1 MRFDI
6 LLLTLSLVFAL
17 QACAPVVA
25 GGAVAGGVVVG
36 TDRRTSGTYV
46 EDQGIEIKASNRI
59 SEKLGDKV
67 HTNVTSFNRT
77 VLVTGEA
84 PGDEERQ
91 EVERIVRSIPNVRA
105 VVNEVAVAGASSLS
119 SRGNDAFI
127 TSKVKARFLEANKFQ
142 PIHVKV
148 VTENGVVYLLGM
160 VSRQEAADAT
170 DLASTTSGVK
180 KVVTLFEYLD

>member
-1 MRFDI
+1 MRFNI
-6 LLLTLSLVFAL
+6 LMLTLLLIPAL

-25 GGAVAGGVVVG
+25 GGAVAGGVVVA

-46 EDQGIEIKASNRI
+46 EDQGIDLKAANRI
-59 SEKLGDKV
+59 SDKFGDKV
-67 HTNVTSFNRT
+67 HVNVNTFNRN

-84 PGDEERQ
+84 PSEEDKQ
-91 EVERIVRSIPNVRA
+91 EVERIVRGIPNVRG
-105 VVNEVAVAGASSLS
+105 VVNEVAVAGATSLT
-119 SRGNDAFI
+119 SRSNDTFI

-142 PIHVKV
+142 TVHVKV

-180 KVVTLFEYLD
+180 KVVKLFEYLD